1 MRASSWA
8 STTTRRARS
17 VNRSNM
23 RIAPWTLRAP
33 QTCSPHDRTT
43 LLPAYVFRGNDA
55 FAVSEHG
62 TGSDPEAVGSRPGLH
77 QAVLVGEHDRLD
89 PVAEPELAQ
98 HLGDV
103 RLHRLRGDVQGGR
116 DLGVGSAPGELVE
129 DLALARAQGVQRR
142 RTDRRPRRAG

>member
-62 TGSDPEAVGSRPGLH
+62 TAQRPQGAGSGPGLH
-77 QAVLVGEHDRLD
+77 QAVLVGEDHRLD
-89 PVAEPELAQ
+89 PVPEPELAQ

-103 RLHRLRGDVQGGR
+103 RLHRLCGDVQRGR
-116 DLGVGSAPGELVE
+116 DL
-129 DLALARAQGVQRR
+129 
-142 RTDRRPRRAG
+142 